1 MALRGPERQCTPREV
16 GILVRHRARQR
27 EQRAGNGIISVSGSQ
42 GKVLKAG
49 ISCRKLPKTLQ
60 GERF

>member
-42 GKVLKAG
+42 GESVESRDQLA
-49 ISCRKLPKTLQ
+49 
-60 GERF
+60 